1 MRQIF
6 STSDLGKAI
15 RVRRRELGYTQSEL
29 ADMLGIGVTYISNIE
44 NGKETAEIGKALRIV
59 QMLGMD
65 LFVERRGRG

>member
-1 MRQIF
+1 MWQIF

>member
-65 LFVERRGRG
+65 LFVGRRGRG